1 MSDVTKN
8 SFTDLLATLSSP
20 VNIKFAVMLTR
31 DVVVANAHIMR
42 PSSNRPS
49 LFFWSMTSPMC
60 NQQSNEPEI
69 SLNRN
74 YLKIADLYTCRCS
87 NIGTSGLAYVS

>member
-8 SFTDLLATLSSP
+8 SFTDLLATLLSP
-20 VNIKFAVMLTR
+20 VNIKFAVMLAR

-49 LFFWSMTSPMC
+49 LLFWSMTSPMC

-74 YLKIADLYTCRCS
+74 YLKIEDLYTCRCS
-87 NIGTSGLAYVS
+87 NIGTSGLGYVS